1 MKVSVKRLDLHALTQ
16 DIDRA
21 IDCYRE
27 ILDRAVTRDYAP
39 RFAALGIELRAP
51 ASARK

>member
-21 IDCYRE
+21 MIGNDQERMT
-27 ILDRAVTRDYAP
+27 D
-39 RFAALGIELRAP
+39 IEQMQAQRLC
-51 ASARK
+51 